1 MRVFM
6 KTTIDISPPLLKKAQ
21 NLARKR
27 GTTFKALV
35 EAGLRVILAS
45 PQADADKV
53 VVEPYVFK
61 VEGKS
66 DKTWGQISEVLSQD
80 EQNRFKS

>member
-1 MRVFM
+1 M
-6 KTTIDISPPLLKKAQ
+6 KTTIGISAPLLKKVL
-21 NLARKR
+21 NLALKR

-35 EAGLRVILAS
+35 EAGLRAIFAS
-45 PQADADKV
+45 PQADADKI

-61 VEGKS
+61 VEGRS

-80 EQNRFKS
+80 EQNRCKS